1 MNVHAF
7 ALYSTAKRSVEQTI
21 RLRFHKESDPKF
33 LNQLTRIDVSSDCSL
48 RSHGANVLP
57 SHFANFWMRQAK
69 STAAAEASWRH

>member
-21 RLRFHKESDPKF
+21 RLRFHKDSDPKF
-33 LNQLTRIDVSSDCSL
+33 LNQLTRIDVSFDHSL

-57 SHFANFWMRQAK
+57 SHFANFWMRQVK
-69 STAAAEASWRH
+69 STTAAEAS